1 MNSNLIDSCHE
12 KSRELVE
19 RATRFNETLFEHFT
33 RATELQVLT
42 FRRYADTA
50 VEQARKVNDVKDLD
64 DLKRFSQ
71 EQAAALKT
79 MSDQFAEDW
88 QAWQE
93 YFNQSREQLKH
104 LFNTEE

>member
-1 MNSNLIDSCHE
+1 MTNNLIDSCHE

-50 VEQARKVNDVKDLD
+50 VDQARKVGEVRDLD
-64 DLKRFSQ
+64 DLKRFSR
-71 EQAAALKT
+71 EQAEALKT
-79 MSDQFAEDW
+79 MSEQFAEDW

-93 YFNQSREQLKH
+93 YFDQSRAVLKH
-104 LFNTEE
+104 LFDPEE